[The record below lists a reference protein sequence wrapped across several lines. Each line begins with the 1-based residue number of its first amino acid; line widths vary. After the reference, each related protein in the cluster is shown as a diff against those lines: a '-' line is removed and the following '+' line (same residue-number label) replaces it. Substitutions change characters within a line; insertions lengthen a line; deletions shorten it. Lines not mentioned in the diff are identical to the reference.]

1 MAMERKT
8 LRKGWLQDKSVID
21 NFTNPC
27 REVTS
32 EVMSHDVIDDISM
45 VNLCVCLLG
54 QRIVRVSPICLPIII
69 YPRCEDIRSSA
80 APAKETTDL
89 YFC

>member
-45 VNLCVCLLG
+45 VNVCVCLHC
-54 QRIVRVSPICLPIII
+54 VSVTTM
-69 YPRCEDIRSSA
+69 SSNYNL
-80 APAKETTDL
+80 APAVKI
-89 YFC
+89 